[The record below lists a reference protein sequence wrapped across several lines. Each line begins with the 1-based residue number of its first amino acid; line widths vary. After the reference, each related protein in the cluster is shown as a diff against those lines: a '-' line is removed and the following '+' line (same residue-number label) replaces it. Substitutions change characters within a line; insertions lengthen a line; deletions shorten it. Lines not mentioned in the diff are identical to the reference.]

1 MGTVSVAEPCW
12 GFHVQSIPAESLRV
26 IDAQERTWLR
36 VGPRSWRMD
45 VKADQP
51 ARFHE
56 SWLLGEYGPVRC
68 DVLTP
73 MLEARDA
80 RLMEQLQATA
90 DSLGVFLPGAV
101 GDGEPV
107 AFEDAMVVMRAGWL
121 AWSPKQRREALAT
134 LRETEERDE
143 EARA

>member
-1 MGTVSVAEPCW
+1 VSAAEPCW
-12 GFHVQSIPAESLRV
+12 GFHVQSVPAEADRV

-73 MLEARDA
+73 IMARRDA
-80 RLMEQLQATA
+80 RLEELLMPVGEEG
-90 DSLGVFLPGAV
+90 DRVRLPAPDEGA
-101 GDGEPV
+101 GWL
-107 AFEDAMVVMRAGWL
+107 AFDDAMGLMRAGWL

-134 LRETEERDE
+134 LCEAEEE
-143 EARA
+143 EEVRA